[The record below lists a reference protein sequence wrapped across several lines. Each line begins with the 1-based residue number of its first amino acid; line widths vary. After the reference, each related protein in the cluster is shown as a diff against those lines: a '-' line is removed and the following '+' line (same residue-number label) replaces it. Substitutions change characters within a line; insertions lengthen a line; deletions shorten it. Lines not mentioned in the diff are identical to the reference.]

1 MKRHQRGFSLA
12 ELLIVVGIIL
22 IVAAIA
28 IPNLVRSR
36 IAANEAS
43 AVGSIRTL
51 ITAAS
56 TYKSVYSNGFPAGLV
71 PMGAASASDTTPSCD
86 EALLI
91 DNELTTGTKTGY
103 NFTYADGPGD
113 KPKSASKGGCE
124 GWNTYT
130 INGDPVTPGA
140 SGERHFFA
148 DQSGVIRFN
157 ASAVAGVT
165 DAPVQ

>member
-1 MKRHQRGFSLA
+1 MKRHQRGFSLV

-28 IPNLVRSR
+28 IPNLVHSR
-36 IAANEAS
+36 VAADEAT

-51 ITAAS
+51 ITAAT
-56 TYKSVYSNGFPAGLV
+56 TYRSSYANGFPAGLA
-71 PMGAASASDTTPSCD
+71 PLGTASASDTTSSCG

-91 DNELTTGTKTGY
+91 DNQLTSGTRSGY

-113 KPKSASKGGCE
+113 TPRSASTGGCA

-140 SGERHFFA
+140 TGQRHFYA

-157 ASAVAGVT
+157 ANSVAGVT